1 MGGTGMQILNHLT
14 GFPAVL
20 TALTAAVM
28 WGSWFVSLKYLKKYP
43 IEAFYMVMFSFCLV
57 FVWGVS
63 FLLAGK
69 DILDNI
75 AQIWRLYP
83 AKILCTLLGGML
95 YAAGLWVSLKIM
107 ERVGL
112 ALSQPLL
119 QSLTLI
125 AGTCVSLY
133 LGGRP
138 ETLTDLKIV
147 LTVLFLLGAAVLV
160 YFADQKRAQSNSGQ
174 KEAQP
179 SAAPLKTVVG
189 LTVVAALLTVSYDAA
204 MAYGLETI
212 TQTVGLKV
220 LPFMCLLCTG
230 AFFGVLFTCGAV
242 LTKKH
247 QWAEIKKAPFSIHK
261 WSILSGFCHYGGN
274 IIHSF
279 ATRGLSAVVSY
290 PLGLTSGLWTQL
302 WGLKYGEFK
311 GAPVS
316 AYVCLFASFA
326 CYAAAALCISL

>member
-1 MGGTGMQILNHLT
+1 MQFLNTLS
-14 GFPAVL
+14 GLPAIL
-20 TALTAAVM
+20 TALTAAIM

-43 IEAFYMVMFSFCLV
+43 IEAFYVVMFSFCLV

-63 FLLAGK
+63 FLLAGG
-69 DILDNI
+69 DILANI
-75 AQIWRLYP
+75 GEIWRQYP

-107 ERVGL
+107 EKVGL

-138 ETLTDLKIV
+138 ETLTDLKII

-160 YFADQKRAQSNSGQ
+160 YLADQKRAQGTPAQ
-174 KEAQP
+174 DAARQP
-179 SAAPLKTVVG
+179 SAPLKTVIG
-189 LTVVAALLTVSYDAA
+189 LTVAAAVLTVSYDAA

-212 TQTVGLKV
+212 TQPAGLKV

-230 AFFGVLFTCGAV
+230 AFLGVLATCGAV
-242 LTKKH
+242 LTKRK
-247 QWAEIKKAPFSIHK
+247 QWHVIKEAPFSIHK
-261 WSILSGFCHYGGN
+261 WSLLSGFCHYGGN

-279 ATRGLSAVVSY
+279 ATRGLSAAVSY

-302 WGLKYGEFK
+302 WGLKYGEFR